1 MAKYN
6 NNSNAS
12 KATNLKQQVV
22 LPTYTLDSKLV
33 LLPGIM
39 YNVTFSRFKAA
50 ALLYRYKNFI
60 SQVSIINNLL
70 NEYDFNSGNTNEE
83 RSEAEQKL
91 EQPETYHENRSRSR
105 KRSQIYT
112 KRCY

>member
-22 LPTYTLDSKLV
+22 LPTYTLDSNLV

-50 ALLYRYKNFI
+50 ALLYRYKI
-60 SQVSIINNLL
+60 SFHKFLSL
-70 NEYDFNSGNTNEE
+70 T
-83 RSEAEQKL
+83 
-91 EQPETYHENRSRSR
+91 T
-105 KRSQIYT
+105 
-112 KRCY
+112 C